1 MNPKLREI
9 RTQPMAQRGQEGVVL
24 TDPLGV
30 SPKNLFVPSSIALL
44 LTLMDGTRDVG
55 TLRAGFEL
63 RTGRTVSNA
72 TVEQILSHLDEA
84 LFLENDQF
92 FEAYQNALDSYRT
105 SPTRHPILAGS
116 CYPDDPATLRSF
128 MQEHLDQASCDS
140 LEEPEGVV
148 GLISPHI
155 DYQRGAHVYAQVW
168 SKAKTAL
175 EKAELIIILGT
186 DHNDSKGMITLT
198 RQNYETPLGVVPTAN
213 DIVQEIADELGD
225 DAFAFELNH
234 RCEHSVEAAL
244 IWLQYLLGDKTC
256 PIVPILCGSFQ
267 IFIENGE
274 SPLKARQIA
283 STINVLKKVCQRQRT
298 IVIAAADLAHM
309 GLIFGDSMPLD
320 IVGRARMA
328 KNDEE
333 LIQILCRGAADDF
346 YSIIQKEKDRRHV
359 CGVPPIYIGLS
370 SMASTQGTPAGY
382 AQCPASPD
390 RTSLVSICGVL
401 YRSNKSSTSIRC

>member
-1 MNPKLREI
+1 
-9 RTQPMAQRGQEGVVL
+9 
-24 TDPLGV
+24 
-30 SPKNLFVPSSIALL
+30 
-44 LTLMDGTRDVG
+44 MDGTRDVG

-72 TVEQILSHLDEA
+72 TVEQILSQLDEA

-116 CYPDDPATLRSF
+116 CYPDDPAALRSF

-140 LEEPEGVV
+140 FEEPEGVV

-186 DHNDSKGMITLT
+186 DHNDK
-198 RQNYETPLGVVPTAN
+198 
-213 DIVQEIADELGD
+213 
-225 DAFAFELNH
+225 
-234 RCEHSVEAAL
+234 
-244 IWLQYLLGDKTC
+244 YLLGDKTC

-283 STINVLKKVCQRQRT
+283 STINVLKKVYQSQRT
-298 IVIAAADLAHM
+298 IVVVAADLAHM
-309 GLIFGDSMPLD
+309 GLVFGDSMPLD
-320 IVGRARMA
+320 IVGQARMA

-333 LIQILCRGAADDF
+333 LIQILCRGDADDF
-346 YSIIQKEKDRRHV
+346 YSMIQREKDRRHV

-370 SMASTQGTPAGY
+370 SMPATQGTPAGY

-401 YRSNKSSTSIRC
+401 YRTNESSTSIRC